1 MFYSSKMNMLR
12 KSMSKLVFVFKIHGT
27 LHSNLDLCNQRMHC
41 TFMLIMEPKSLQPTV
56 VNL

>member
-12 KSMSKLVFVFKIHGT
+12 KSMSKLILVFKIDGT

-41 TFMLIMEPKSLQPTV
+41 TFMLIIEPKSPQPTV